1 MNEPNKHRRRA
12 EPKRAARPERASR
25 SRGARVKEPAASGT
39 PGSAAGESRSLFAW
53 LRTIPGLIVFA
64 VVVIGAALG
73 IRLLVTSGDDDA
85 VAGAGAPAPVNAANG
100 QFANE
105 WTTLDGSRYE
115 VTIKTLSNLVQGP
128 SSTGCLQ
135 PLRADSTKLSFQVVI
150 TNKSDRE
157 ARVPKLDFGTD
168 LGKGGLVDAALQKA
182 MVDQQFGKLNRTL
195 EITPPVPGET
205 KCAEIA
211 RLRPTGRDVIP
222 AGGSVEFTGTFGP
235 LALPVKNLP
244 TVAYRYYAAD
254 GTAEKPTILLAPF
267 ARF

>member
-12 EPKRAARPERASR
+12 EPKRAARPERAPR
-25 SRGARVKEPAASGT
+25 TRGARVKDPADSAAA
-39 PGSAAGESRSLFAW
+39 GSAPKPGRLGLAW
-53 LRTIPGLIVFA
+53 LRTTPGLIVFA
-64 VVVIGAALG
+64 VVVIGAAFG
-73 IRLLVTSGDDDA
+73 IRLLVTAEDGDENRA
-85 VAGAGAPAPVNAANG
+85 AAPAEVNAANG

-211 RLRPTGRDVIP
+211 RLRPTGRDLIP
-222 AGGSVEFTGTFGP
+222 AGASVEFTGTFGP
-235 LALPVKNLP
+235 LALPVKTLP

-254 GTAEKPTILLAPF
+254 GAEEKPTILLAPF